1 MPVLEIKNLDVKFS
15 TRFGD
20 HEAVKNFSCSLDAG
34 QIHGLVG
41 ESGAGKSTIG
51 SAILGILPENAQI
64 TSGSIQLNGR
74 EISKLDNRAYHR
86 LRGGEISMILQ
97 DPQTSLNPLLT
108 IENHLVETILQ
119 HQNLSEEQA
128 LEQAIGYLQQVGI
141 PEPEQR
147 IKQYPHQ
154 FSGGMRQR
162 VVIALAICSR
172 PSLIIADEPT
182 TALDVAIQKQI
193 LSLIRNLAREQ
204 EVAVLLI
211 THDMGVIAE
220 ITNTISILHNGHNV
234 EDGETPDVLGRPQKN
249 YTRNLISAVPR
260 IDRRLDRFSGLL
272 EEPVNGNAAEISHT
286 QTKEV
291 ARTWLLE
298 NRSASAGAEPQSLE
312 ISDLSVVFSSRPS
325 LFEKKLEFQALNRVS
340 LTVRAGETL
349 GLVGESGSGKS
360 TVAKTIV
367 GIHQAKSGNMTFK
380 SRNVDILR
388 KRKRDDPTRR
398 SVQMIFQDPY
408 SSLNN
413 RWKIYDI
420 IAEPLRF
427 YNLLDGGTPEDKIVS
442 AMIEL
447 VGLTTES
454 LYKYPHQFSGGQ
466 RQRIAI
472 ARALVAR
479 PEFLICD
486 EPTSALDVTVQAIIL
501 NLIKDIQDQ
510 FNLSI
515 LFISHDLPVIRQM
528 ADDIAVMKAGEIV
541 EYGPSEPFFTQPQH
555 AYSQGLLA
563 DIPSLDLLG
572 PPGGIAEDRP

>member
-1 MPVLEIKNLDVKFS
+1 
-15 TRFGD
+15 
-20 HEAVKNFSCSLDAG
+20 
-34 QIHGLVG
+34 
-41 ESGAGKSTIG
+41 
-51 SAILGILPENAQI
+51 
-64 TSGSIQLNGR
+64 
-74 EISKLDNRAYHR
+74 
-86 LRGGEISMILQ
+86 
-97 DPQTSLNPLLT
+97 
-108 IENHLVETILQ
+108 
-119 HQNLSEEQA
+119 
-128 LEQAIGYLQQVGI
+128 
-141 PEPEQR
+141 
-147 IKQYPHQ
+147 
-154 FSGGMRQR
+154 
-162 VVIALAICSR
+162 
-172 PSLIIADEPT
+172 
-182 TALDVAIQKQI
+182 IQKQI

-220 ITNTISILHNGHNV
+220 TTNTISILRNGHLV
-234 EDGETPDVLGRPQKN
+234 EDGDTSDVLGRPQKA
-249 YTRNLISAVPR
+249 YTRNLIYAVPR
-260 IDRRLDRFSGLL
+260 IDRRLDRFSAVLD
-272 EEPVNGNAAEISHT
+272 ESAEITTDMNSRVK
-286 QTKEV
+286 TKEV

-298 NRSASAGAEPQSLE
+298 NRSGSTGSDSQTLE

-325 LFEKKLEFQALNRVS
+325 LFVKKQQFRAVNRLN
-340 LTVRAGETL
+340 LAVRAGETL

-367 GIHQAKSGNMTFK
+367 GIHRAAAGSIFF
-380 SRNVDILR
+380 RNQKVDIQN

-420 IAEPLRF
+420 VAEPLKF
-427 YNLLDGGTPEDKIVS
+427 YKLHDGQLPEEKIVS

-447 VGLTTES
+447 VGLPTDS

-472 ARALVAR
+472 ARALIAR

-528 ADDIAVMKAGEIV
+528 ADEIAVMKAGEIV
-541 EYGPSEPFFTQPQH
+541 EYGPCESFFAEPQH
-555 AYSQGLLA
+555 VYSRALLA

-572 PPGGIAEDRP
+572 QPNNA

>member
-1 MPVLEIKNLDVKFS
+1 MPVLEIKDLDVSFS
-15 TRFGD
+15 TRFGK
-20 HEAVKNFSCSLDAG
+20 HEAVKNFSCTLEAG
-34 QIHGLVG
+34 EIHGLVG

-51 SAILGILPENAQI
+51 SAVLGILPESAQI
-64 TSGSIQLNGR
+64 TRGSILLNGR
-74 EISKLDNRAYHR
+74 EISGLDNRAYHR
-86 LRGGEISMILQ
+86 LRGAEISMILQ

-108 IENHLVETILQ
+108 IENHLVETIMQ
-119 HQNLSEEQA
+119 HQDLSEDEA
-128 LEQAIGYLQQVGI
+128 LKLAVGYLQQVGI

-162 VVIALAICSR
+162 VVIALALCSR

-220 ITNTISILHNGHNV
+220 TTNTISILRNGHLV
-234 EDGETPDVLGRPQKN
+234 EDGDTSDVLGRPQKA

-260 IDRRLDRFSGLL
+260 IDRRLDRFSAVLD
-272 EEPVNGNAAEISHT
+272 ESAEITTDMNSRVK
-286 QTKEV
+286 TKEV

-298 NRSASAGAEPQSLE
+298 NRSGSTGSDSQTLE

-325 LFEKKLEFQALNRVS
+325 LFVKKQQFRAVNRLN
-340 LTVRAGETL
+340 LAVRAGETL

-367 GIHQAKSGNMTFK
+367 GIHRAAAGSILF
-380 SRNVDILR
+380 RNQKVDIQN

-420 IAEPLRF
+420 VAEPLKF
-427 YNLLDGGTPEDKIVS
+427 YKLHDGQLPEEKIVS

-447 VGLTTES
+447 VGLPTDS

-472 ARALVAR
+472 ARALIAR

-528 ADDIAVMKAGEIV
+528 ADEIAVMKAGEIV
-541 EYGPSEPFFTQPQH
+541 EYGPCESFFAEPQH
-555 AYSQGLLA
+555 VYSRALLA

-572 PPGGIAEDRP
+572 QPNNA

>member
-1 MPVLEIKNLDVKFS
+1 MPVLEIKDLDVSFS
-15 TRFGD
+15 TRFGK
-20 HEAVKNFSCSLDAG
+20 HEAVKNFSCTLEAG
-34 QIHGLVG
+34 EIHGLVG

-51 SAILGILPENAQI
+51 SAVLGILPESAQI
-64 TSGSIQLNGR
+64 TRGSILLNGR
-74 EISKLDNRAYHR
+74 EISGLDNRAYHR
-86 LRGGEISMILQ
+86 LRGAEISMILQ

-108 IENHLVETILQ
+108 IENHLVETIMQ
-119 HQNLSEEQA
+119 HQDLSEDEA
-128 LEQAIGYLQQVGI
+128 LKLAVGYLQQVGI

-162 VVIALAICSR
+162 VVIALALCSR

-220 ITNTISILHNGHNV
+220 TTNTISILRNGHLV
-234 EDGETPDVLGRPQKN
+234 EDGDTSDVLGRPQKA
-249 YTRNLISAVPR
+249 YTRNLIYAVPR
-260 IDRRLDRFSGLL
+260 IDRRLDRFSAVLD
-272 EEPVNGNAAEISHT
+272 ESAEITTDMNSRVK
-286 QTKEV
+286 TKEV

-298 NRSASAGAEPQSLE
+298 NRSGSYGSDSQTLE

-325 LFEKKLEFQALNRVS
+325 LFVKKQQFRAVNRLN
-340 LTVRAGETL
+340 LAVRTGETL

-367 GIHQAKSGNMTFK
+367 GIHRAAAGSILF
-380 SRNVDILR
+380 RNQKVDIQNN
-388 KRKRDDPTRR
+388 RKRDDPTRR

-420 IAEPLRF
+420 VAEPLKF
-427 YNLLDGGTPEDKIVS
+427 YKLQDGQLPEEKIVS

-447 VGLTTES
+447 VGLPTDS

-472 ARALVAR
+472 ARALIAR

-528 ADDIAVMKAGEIV
+528 ADEIAVMKAGEIV
-541 EYGPSEPFFTQPQH
+541 EYGPCESFFAEPQH
-555 AYSQGLLA
+555 VYSRALLA
-563 DIPSLDLLG
+563 NIPSLDLLG
-572 PPGGIAEDRP
+572 QPNNA